1 MGKITVINQIVI
13 FHVIF
18 VVMLCVM
25 FVCSKHPEP
34 SFEDKIIIPT
44 VSFFC
49 CSILFITCYQV
60 PYSINKKQI
69 VLTEKIS
76 NSYVIAATT
85 GDNSSLRYI
94 NESGKETSLELNKD
108 TDIYHKKGKENK
120 ITFEEIKYRS
130 LLGFFECNETN
141 KVTIYKK

>member
-1 MGKITVINQIVI
+1 MGKITVINQIII
-13 FHVIF
+13 FHAILIA
-18 VVMLCVM
+18 MLCVM
-25 FVCSKHPEP
+25 FVCSKCPEP
-34 SFEDKIIIPT
+34 SFKEKIIIPT
-44 VSFFC
+44 VSFFGC
-49 CSILFITCYQV
+49 IIIFITCYQV

-76 NSYVIAATT
+76 NSYVTAATT

-108 TDIYHKKGKENK
+108 TDIYRKKGKENK
-120 ITFEEIKYRS
+120 ITFEEIKYRG
-130 LLGFFECNETN
+130 LLGFFECSEIN

>member
-1 MGKITVINQIVI
+1 M
-13 FHVIF
+13 
-18 VVMLCVM
+18 
-25 FVCSKHPEP
+25 
-34 SFEDKIIIPT
+34 
-44 VSFFC
+44 
-49 CSILFITCYQV
+49 
-60 PYSINKKQI
+60 
-69 VLTEKIS
+69 TEKIS

-130 LLGFFECNETN
+130 LLSFFECSETN